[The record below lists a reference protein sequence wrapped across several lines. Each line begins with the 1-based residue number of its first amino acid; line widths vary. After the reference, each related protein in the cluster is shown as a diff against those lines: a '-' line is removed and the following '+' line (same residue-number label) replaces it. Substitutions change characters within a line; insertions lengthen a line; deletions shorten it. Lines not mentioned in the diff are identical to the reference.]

1 MLNTLPEQPEKDNF
15 LFNTSSETKLVKKNT
30 PIYKID
36 QNIDEIY
43 IILEGQAESLSK
55 TQNNCLILGKGSV
68 LGLMDTLLNRNYSK
82 DMNAKTSVVLAIIK
96 KNKIDQK
103 LCKNIFQSAL
113 IKSLAI
119 DIDNNYPDKWS

>member
-1 MLNTLPEQPEKDNF
+1 MLNNLPEQPERDDF
-15 LFNTSSETKLVKKNT
+15 LFNNSSETKLVKKNT
-30 PIYKID
+30 PIYKIN
-36 QNIDEIY
+36 QNIEEIY

-55 TQNNCLILGKGSV
+55 RNSVSLTLGKGSV

-82 DMNAKTSVVLAIIK
+82 DMKAKTSVVLAIIK
-96 KNKIDQK
+96 KHKVEQK

-119 DIDNNYPDKWS
+119 DIDNSNPDMWS

>member
-1 MLNTLPEQPEKDNF
+1 MLNTLPKPTEKDNF

-55 TQNNCLILGKGSV
+55 THNNSLILGKGSV
-68 LGLMDTLLNRNYSK
+68 LGLMDTLLNRNYSNYRK
-82 DMNAKTSVVLAIIK
+82 IISY
-96 KNKIDQK
+96 
-103 LCKNIFQSAL
+103 LCL
-113 IKSLAI
+113 L
-119 DIDNNYPDKWS
+119 